1 MKKFLLTSSYLVS
14 ALAFTQAAY
23 AQDAQSDDQTAGIQD
38 IVVTA
43 QRREESLQKAAV
55 AVSVVGGDALRDAGV
70 SRPTELTAVIPSLQ
84 VATSAGPYNLF
95 YLRGVGNF
103 NGNALA
109 DAAVAFNFNGVYVGR
124 PSSTTGFFYDVDRL
138 EVLKGPQG
146 TLYGR
151 NATGG
156 AINVLP
162 TAPKLGELSGNVVGE
177 YGNYDSVRV
186 DGAINIPIGENAALR
201 AAGVFVR
208 HDGYLSDGTDD
219 QKDVGGRLS
228 LLVEPAHN
236 LKITVTADYFDQG
249 GNGPGSTVL
258 ALGVD
263 NRFGLT
269 SPEAQAFYVTQRVSI
284 AGRNFA
290 PITSDTFMDNQ
301 YWGLSA
307 TIDWTTP
314 VGTISIIP
322 AYREGH
328 LNFRTTS
335 PGFQISQN
343 EDDKQFSVEARLASD
358 NDRKL
363 RYLAG
368 VFLYDETNDVPLY
381 QVNSQFNGS
390 FQNYTTNAK
399 SMAVFGR
406 LTYAFTDAFR
416 ATVGARFTTED
427 KTFEGTVLS
436 LNRLCLPLPT
446 ATCPNAT
453 PFPYTTT
460 APPTVVRVG
469 NAVVPQFD
477 PVGGTLMVGNF
488 INSDARN
495 SVERVTWRAGLDW
508 DVTDQN
514 LLYASFETGFKSG
527 GFFFSNDNGVYLP
540 ESIDA
545 FTVGSKNRFFD
556 NRLQL
561 NIEAFHWKY
570 KDQQISHL
578 GQDSLGTIIFPTENV
593 GKATFKGV
601 EIESQLLLF
610 ENTLLKADVQY
621 LDAKYNDFIYN
632 VPNQGPALSGCTTV
646 GVPTTQITLDCS
658 GFRPPNAPKWTVNLG
673 ITQTIPLAN
682 GGKVV
687 LNGRTHHQSRTL
699 TGLEFLAVQM
709 QSAYWMSD
717 ASITYSSPEDRFF
730 VTGFVNNIE
739 DTTVIGNTFPPP
751 LSRFMVGSLRPPR
764 LYGIRAGIRF

>member
-1 MKKFLLTSSYLVS
+1 MKRLLLTSTCLAG
-14 ALAFTQAAY
+14 ALLSSPEAR
-23 AQDAQSDDQTAGIQD
+23 AQDAAVEEAPTGIQD
-38 IVVTA
+38 IIVTA

-55 AVSVVGGDALRDAGV
+55 AVSVVSGDSLRNAGI
-70 SRPTELTAVIPSLQ
+70 SRPTELTAIVPSLQ
-84 VATSAGPYNLF
+84 VATSAGPYSLF

-162 TAPKLGELSGNVVGE
+162 AAPKLGELSGNVVGE

-186 DGAINIPIGENAALR
+186 DGAINVPIGEDAALR

-219 QKDVGGRLS
+219 QNDIGGRLS
-228 LLVEPAHN
+228 LRVQPAHN

-258 ALGVD
+258 ALGVG

-269 SPEAQAFYVTQRVSI
+269 SPEAQAFYATQKVSI

-301 YWGLSA
+301 YWGMSA
-307 TIDWTTP
+307 TVDWTTP

-335 PGFQISQN
+335 PGFQVSQK

-368 VFLYDETNDVPLY
+368 VFLYDETNDIPFY

-390 FQNYTTNAK
+390 YQNYTTNTK

-406 LTYAFTDAFR
+406 LTYALTDAFR
-416 ATVGARFTTED
+416 ATVGARYTTED
-427 KTFEGTVLS
+427 KTFDGTVLS
-436 LNRLCLPLPT
+436 LNKLCLPLPT

-469 NAVVPQFD
+469 NAIVPQFD

-488 INSDARN
+488 IDSDGRN

-508 DVTDQN
+508 DVTDRN
-514 LLYASFETGFKSG
+514 LLYASYETGFKSG
-527 GFFFSNDNGVYLP
+527 GFFFSNDTGVFQP
-540 ESIDA
+540 EEIEA
-545 FTVGSKNRFFD
+545 WTIGSKNRFFD

-561 NIEAFHWKY
+561 NLEAFYWTY
-570 KDQQISHL
+570 SDQQISHL

-601 EIESQLLLF
+601 EIESKLLVGS
-610 ENTLLKADVQY
+610 NTLLSADVQY
-621 LDAKYNDFIYN
+621 LDAKYNDFVYN
-632 VPNQGPALSGCTTV
+632 VPNQGPPLSSCQVV

-658 GFRPPNAPKWTVNLG
+658 GFRPPNAPEWTVNLG
-673 ITQTIPLAN
+673 IQQTIPLENDA
-682 GGKVV
+682 KFV
-687 LNGRTHHQSRTL
+687 LSARTHYQTRTL
-699 TGLEFLAVQM
+699 TGLEFLPIEEQA
-709 QSAYWMSD
+709 AYWMSD
-717 ASITYSSPEDRFF
+717 ASITYSGPGDRYF
-730 VTGFVNNIE
+730 VSAFINNIE
-739 DTTVIGNTFPPP
+739 NNTILGNTFPPP
-751 LSRFMVGSLRPPR
+751 LSRFVVGSVRPPR
-764 LYGIRAGIRF
+764 TYGVRAGVKF